1 MSQHLPNSPFLKSE
15 SGTYSYS
22 DLTIYTQQIKH
33 IFKNH
38 DLDDHQPVAF
48 LSGTTDELVLS
59 IAACW
64 NLGVPF
70 IPISP
75 NVTKSEL
82 NSYLRGLN
90 PPLVFTDQ
98 ANKNRLSEYPGRQ
111 LFFPKF
117 SSSFKSNDKAISRS
131 NDSDSVF
138 GYFFTSGTTGTPK
151 IVPLKR
157 RQLQNAAEGSALN
170 FKPDVG
176 NFWLLCMPLNH
187 IGGISV
193 ILRSLIYGSGVYRLP
208 SFDLEKVM
216 DLLRNE
222 TRIQAV
228 SLVPT
233 MLQRLLSYSAFEIH
247 NNFKAIL
254 LGGAPVPQ
262 KLLKE
267 IAEKQI
273 PAIPSFGMT
282 ETCAQIASVNLKNL
296 PVLETGLAGSLFQG
310 NDISIRDKVHRPVK
324 NGEMGNIWLKG
335 PQVFDGYYDQKDNRN
350 RFDKEGWFNTN
361 DTGWLDE
368 HNQLFVYS
376 RRSDLII
383 SGGENIS
390 PFEIEQALHSLV
402 EIDEAAVTGLPDEE
416 WGEIVAAFIVLK
428 NDYSIDLPGL
438 RKKLGEQLPNF
449 KKPRKLILVESLP
462 KNQSGKIERNQLKSI
477 ALKSK
482 L

>member
-1 MSQHLPNSPFLKSE
+1 MSHYLPNSPFLKSE
-15 SGTYSYS
+15 SGSYSYS
-22 DLTIYTQQIKH
+22 DLAIYTRQFEH
-33 IFKNH
+33 ILYNH
-38 DLDDHQPVAF
+38 DLDNRQPVAF

-75 NVTKSEL
+75 NVTNSKL
-82 NSYLRGLN
+82 NSYLRELN
-90 PPLVFTDQ
+90 PKLILTDQ
-98 ANKNRLSEYPGRQ
+98 ANKNRLSDYSGRQ
-111 LFFPKF
+111 ILFPKF
-117 SSSFKSNDKAISRS
+117 KSSFNSDDNTIYRS
-131 NDSDSVF
+131 IDSDSVF

-157 RQLQNAAEGSALN
+157 RQLQHAAEGSAVN
-170 FKPDVG
+170 FKPDPG
-176 NFWLLCMPLNH
+176 SFWLLCMPLNH

-208 SFDLEKVM
+208 YFDREKVM
-216 DLLRNE
+216 DLLKNE

-233 MLQRLLSYSAFEIH
+233 MLKRLLSSPGFEIH
-247 NNFKAIL
+247 NYFKAVL

-262 KLLKE
+262 KLLNE
-267 IAEKQI
+267 IAEQRV

-282 ETCAQIASVNLKNL
+282 ETCAQIAAVNIKNL
-296 PVLETGLAGSLFQG
+296 PVLDSGLAGSIFPG
-310 NDISIRDKVHRPVK
+310 NDISIRDNDHRPKK

-335 PQVFDGYYDQKDNRN
+335 PQVFDGYFNQYDNRN

-390 PFEIEQALHSLV
+390 PFEVEQALHNLV
-402 EIDEAAVTGLPDEE
+402 EIEEAAVAGLPDEE
-416 WGEIVAAFIVLK
+416 WGEVVTAFIVLK

-438 RKKLGEQLPNF
+438 RKKLGDQLPNF

-462 KNQSGKIERNQLKSI
+462 KNQSGKIRRNQLKRF
-477 ALKSK
+477 ALKS
-482 L
+482 